1 MMDILTDW
9 ITNIVIFILLAGV
22 MDMLLPSSAMQK
34 YAKMVLGL
42 LLITLLLSP
51 LFKLISVDFDSL
63 LASFSDAE
71 YVEKNQMENRIE
83 NKKTEI
89 QAVQDAYILE
99 KMAVQLEKD
108 GEEELV
114 AQFNYEIAD
123 IDVAMNGTD
132 QPQIPGDLEHI
143 TVVLAPVPAD
153 GQAEIETV
161 AEVTINIEEPLPDKD
176 DGTKDIRE
184 FLADKWEVDADRIH
198 VNFERRGTAR

>member
-132 QPQIPGDLEHI
+132 QPQIPDDLEHI
-143 TVVLAPVPAD
+143 TVVLAPAPAD

-176 DGTKDIRE
+176 DGAKDIRE

-198 VNFERRGTAR
+198 VDFERRGTAR

>member
-1 MMDILTDW
+1 MMGILTDW

-51 LFKLISVDFDSL
+51 LFKLVSVDFDTL
-63 LASFSDAE
+63 LASFSSAE
-71 YVEKNQMENRIE
+71 YVEKNQMENMIE

-114 AQFNYEIAD
+114 AQFNYEIAE
-123 IDVAMNGTD
+123 IDVAMNSTNN
-132 QPQIPGDLEHI
+132 PQIPEDLEHI
-143 TVVLAPVPAD
+143 TVVLAPAPD
-153 GQAEIETV
+153 GQSEIETV
-161 AEVTINIEEPLPDKD
+161 ARVDINTEDPLPDK
-176 DGTKDIRE
+176 KDETRDISE
-184 FLADKWEVDADRIH
+184 FLAEKWEVDADRIH
-198 VNFERRGTAR
+198 IDFERRGTAR

>member
-63 LASFSDAE
+63 LASFSTAE
-71 YVEKNQMENRIE
+71 YVEKNQLENRIE
-83 NKKTEI
+83 KKKTEI

>member
-63 LASFSDAE
+63 LASFSTAE
-71 YVEKNQMENRIE
+71 YVEKNQLENRIE
-83 NKKTEI
+83 KKKTEI

-132 QPQIPGDLEHI
+132 QPQIPDDLEHI
-143 TVVLAPVPAD
+143 TVVLAPAPAD

-176 DGTKDIRE
+176 DGAKDIRE

>member
-1 MMDILTDW
+1 MMGILTDW

-51 LFKLISVDFDSL
+51 LFKLVSVDFDTL
-63 LASFSDAE
+63 LASFSSAE
-71 YVEKNQMENRIE
+71 YVEKNQMENMIE

>member
-51 LFKLISVDFDSL
+51 LFKLVSVDFDTL
-63 LASFSDAE
+63 LASFSSAE
-71 YVEKNQMENRIE
+71 YVEKNQMENMIE

>member
-132 QPQIPGDLEHI
+132 QPQIPDDLEHI
-143 TVVLAPVPAD
+143 TVVLTPAPAD

-161 AEVTINIEEPLPDKD
+161 AEVTISIEEPLPDKD

-198 VNFERRGTAR
+198 VDFERRGTAR

>member
-63 LASFSDAE
+63 LASFSTAE
-71 YVEKNQMENRIE
+71 YVEKNQLENRIE
-83 NKKTEI
+83 KKKTEI

-161 AEVTINIEEPLPDKD
+161 AEVTINIEEPLPDKE
-176 DGTKDIRE
+176 DGTRDIRE

>member
-1 MMDILTDW
+1 
-9 ITNIVIFILLAGV
+9 
-22 MDMLLPSSAMQK
+22 
-34 YAKMVLGL
+34 
-42 LLITLLLSP
+42 
-51 LFKLISVDFDSL
+51 
-63 LASFSDAE
+63 
-71 YVEKNQMENRIE
+71 
-83 NKKTEI
+83 
-89 QAVQDAYILE
+89 
-99 KMAVQLEKD
+99 MAVQLEKD

-132 QPQIPGDLEHI
+132 QPQIPDDLEHI

-161 AEVTINIEEPLPDKD
+161 AEVTINIEEPLPDKE

-198 VNFERRGTAR
+198 INFERRGTAR